1 MKAIDTSAPGGGFL
15 SWLGIGPGR
24 TAGEDVAPAAERH
37 SLEVVESPVERRRRL
52 LLEDIRSFLLAH
64 GLEVS
69 PWTLM
74 IAYEI
79 MTGGNPDLS
88 RAIENQV
95 STRRPVTVEWL
106 REVYEQ
112 SGEEDAIAGLTTMM
126 GKLESVI
133 DEFAQTASAAK
144 SATSEYNIALE
155 ASVSDLREASE
166 AGNVLNQLA
175 TIARDMLARTQ
186 QIEVELA
193 RSEKET
199 RSLQECLAEA
209 RREAEIDHLTG
220 LPNRR
225 AFETVFNS
233 EIETARATGEPLCV
247 AFCDIDHFKRINDT
261 HGHDAGDR
269 VLRMIAQTL
278 AKISKDKC
286 HVARH
291 GGEEFVI
298 LMRGRSLDTAWEM
311 LDEAREGL
319 ASRRLVNR
327 STDIPFGQITFS
339 AGIAEVQARERP
351 RDALKCA
358 DEALYA
364 AKERGRNCI
373 LRADQIQS
381 AAS

>member
-1 MKAIDTSAPGGGFL
+1 MTAIDTSAPGGGFL
-15 SWLGIGPGR
+15 RWLGIGPGR
-24 TAGEDVAPAAERH
+24 ASVDNVAQAAGRPP
-37 SLEVVESPVERRRRL
+37 LEVKESPIERRRRL
-52 LLEDIRSFLLAH
+52 LFEDIGSFLFVH
-64 GLEVS
+64 GLEIS
-69 PWTLM
+69 PWTLS

-79 MTGGNPDLS
+79 MTGNNSQLS
-88 RAIENQV
+88 NAIEKQIAAQ
-95 STRRPVTVEWL
+95 RPITVEWL
-106 REVYEQ
+106 
-112 SGEEDAIAGLTTMM
+112 EEIAGKSLEDDKTSDLTAMM

-133 DEFAQTASAAK
+133 EEFSNTANAAK
-144 SATSEYNIALE
+144 SATNEYNQALE
-155 ASVSDLREASE
+155 ASVSDLKQASE

-175 TIARDMLARTQ
+175 TIARDMLSRTR

-199 RSLQECLAEA
+199 RSLQECLTEA

-225 AFETVFNS
+225 AFEAVFKDEL
-233 EIETARATGEPLCV
+233 EIARETGEPLCV

-278 AKISKDKC
+278 AKISADKC

-298 LMRGRSLDTAWEM
+298 LMRGRSLDDAWAM
-311 LDEAREGL
+311 LDDAREGL
-319 ASRRLVNR
+319 AARRLVNR

-351 RDALKCA
+351 RDALKSA

-364 AKERGRNCI
+364 AKDKGRNCI
-373 LRADQIQS
+373 LRADQLEPQ
-381 AAS
+381 AT